1 MFQLSNQIQVII
13 KGNGDL
19 AQAISWITDP
29 KRRKV
34 QLKANPMA
42 FQYGPSNPSN
52 TSNHC
57 PD

>member
-1 MFQLSNQIQVII
+1 M
-13 KGNGDL
+13 
-19 AQAISWITDP
+19 TDP

-42 FQYGPSNPSN
+42 FQYGPSKPSN

-57 PD
+57 KEIEGKVVDIKSKNKNGTV

>member
-1 MFQLSNQIQVII
+1 M
-13 KGNGDL
+13 
-19 AQAISWITDP
+19 SWITDP

-42 FQYGPSNPSN
+42 FQYGPSKPSN

-57 PD
+57 KEIEGKLVSYIKSKNKNVTV